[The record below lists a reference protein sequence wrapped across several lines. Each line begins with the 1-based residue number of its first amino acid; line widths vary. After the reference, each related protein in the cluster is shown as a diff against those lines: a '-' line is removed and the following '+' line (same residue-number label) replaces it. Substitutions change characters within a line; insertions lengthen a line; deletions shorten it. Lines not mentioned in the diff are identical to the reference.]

1 MKATVFAPG
10 SVGNVGP
17 GFDILGLAIDGIGD
31 RVTVETGKSGPVI
44 VRGRD
49 AELVPTDPSRN
60 AAAIAAHAMVRGAP
74 RPSAAAMPGGAPRPS
89 AAAIPSGAPRPSAAG
104 GPPLHITIDKG
115 LPVAAGLGGS
125 ASSSVAGALAA
136 AIACEMTVTPASIM
150 LAALEGEMAVSGRH
164 LDNIAPITLGGLAL
178 SRSID
183 PIDVIALRAP
193 ENWSLALVT
202 PNVRIETKK
211 ARAILPETWERESWV
226 QQMANATAL
235 AIAFMT
241 ADGALAR
248 RALDDLYAEPR
259 RAPMIPHFFDAKRA
273 ALDAGAF
280 GCSISGSGPTIFA
293 LAESSNVDRCA
304 EAMRRAMAEVQ
315 CEVRVAGI
323 ARQGAH
329 PV

>member
-1 MKATVFAPG
+1 MKRATVFAPG

-31 RVTVETGKSGPVI
+31 RVTVEVGKSGPVI

-49 AELVPTDPSRN
+49 AQLVPTDPEKN
-60 AAAIAAHAMVRGAP
+60 AAAIAARAMTDQ
-74 RPSAAAMPGGAPRPS
+74 
-89 AAAIPSGAPRPSAAG
+89 
-104 GPPLHITIDKG
+104 PLQVTIDKG

-125 ASSSVAGALAA
+125 AACSVAGAYAA
-136 AIACEMTVTPASIM
+136 AIACEITTTPSSIM
-150 LAALEGEMAVSGRH
+150 LAALQGEIAVSGRH

-183 PIDVIALRAP
+183 PIDVIALKAP
-193 ENWSLALVT
+193 ENWSIALVT

-211 ARAILPETWERESWV
+211 ARAILPEKWEREFWI

-241 ADGALAR
+241 ADGALVR
-248 RALDDLYAEPR
+248 RSLDDLYAEPR
-259 RAPMIPHFFDAKRA
+259 RAAMIPHFAEVKRA
-273 ALDAGAF
+273 ALNGGAF

-293 LAESSNVDRCA
+293 ICETSKAAHCA
-304 EAMRRAMAEVQ
+304 EAMRKAMRDVQ
-315 CEVRVAGI
+315 CEVRVSGI
-323 ARQGAH
+323 AHQGAH

>member
-1 MKATVFAPG
+1 MNRATVFAPG
-10 SVGNVGP
+10 SIGNVGP

-31 RVTVETGKSGPVI
+31 RVTVEAGKSGPVI

-49 AELVPTDPSRN
+49 AELVPTDPAKN
-60 AAAIAAHAMVRGAP
+60 AAAIAAQAMANQ
-74 RPSAAAMPGGAPRPS
+74 
-89 AAAIPSGAPRPSAAG
+89 
-104 GPPLHITIDKG
+104 PLQVTIDKG

-125 ASSSVAGALAA
+125 AASSVGGAYAA
-136 AIACEMTVTPASIM
+136 AIACGITVTPSSIM
-150 LAALEGEMAVSGRH
+150 LAALEGEIAVSGRH

-183 PIDVIALRAP
+183 PIDVISLPTP
-193 ENWSLALVT
+193 ENWSVALIT

-211 ARAILPETWERESWV
+211 ARAILPEKWERESWT
-226 QQMANATAL
+226 QQMANAAAL
-235 AIAFMT
+235 VVAFMT
-241 ADGALAR
+241 ADGDLAR

-259 RAPMIPHFFDAKRA
+259 RSPMIPNFAEVKRA

-293 LAESSNVDRCA
+293 ITETSKSKSCA
-304 EAMRRAMAEVQ
+304 EAMRRAMKDVP
-315 CEVRVAGI
+315 CEVRVSGI
-323 ARQGAH
+323 ARKGAH

>member
-1 MKATVFAPG
+1 MKRATVFAPG

-31 RVTVETGKSGPVI
+31 RVTVEVGKSGPVI

-49 AELVPTDPSRN
+49 AELVPTDPAKN
-60 AAAIAAHAMVRGAP
+60 AAAIAARAMTDQ
-74 RPSAAAMPGGAPRPS
+74 
-89 AAAIPSGAPRPSAAG
+89 
-104 GPPLHITIDKG
+104 PLQITIDKG
-115 LPVAAGLGGS
+115 LPVSAGLGGS
-125 ASSSVAGALAA
+125 AASSVAGAYAA
-136 AIACEMTVTPASIM
+136 AIACEITTTPSSIM
-150 LAALEGEMAVSGRH
+150 LAALQGEIAVSGRH

-183 PIDVIALRAP
+183 PIDVIALKAP
-193 ENWSLALVT
+193 ENWSIALVT

-211 ARAILPETWERESWV
+211 ARAILPEKWERESWI

-235 AIAFMT
+235 VVAFMT
-241 ADGALAR
+241 ADAALVR

-259 RAPMIPHFFDAKRA
+259 RASMIPHFADVKRA

-293 LAESSNVDRCA
+293 ICDTSTAKRCA
-304 EAMRRAMAEVQ
+304 DAMRKAMAEVQ
-315 CEVRVAGI
+315 CEVRVSGI